1 LVRICFSLAAAT
13 DDRNEQACS
22 YVALRKEAVVTLN
35 TPQYGA
41 MSSTQWAFDAMFREL
56 NELGFVGIDTKPLD
70 AHIERNSRILG
81 DGDDKHRHSTF

>member
-1 LVRICFSLAAAT
+1 
-13 DDRNEQACS
+13 
-22 YVALRKEAVVTLN
+22 
-35 TPQYGA
+35 

-81 DGDDKHRHSTF
+81 DGDDKHRHSTFR